1 MSDNIR
7 LLVCGHCKSVE
18 ILPDYEGPVERDFL
32 LDNLVKRHQFAD
44 GRAHAPAALA
54 KVQGADWE
62 NREAQKQILKKISE
76 SLLEG
81 GETGLGTP
89 FYETRDTFKADAL
102 QCWQQHNR
110 TKNCGDYKDES
121 KLLTPNTEAE
131 RRAAGL
137 PPLER
142 GPMDMYLCH
151 FCPMHQ
157 VALAA
162 AQKRAGIIN

>member
-7 LLVCGHCKSVE
+7 LLVCGHCKSIE
-18 ILPDYEGPVERDFL
+18 MLPDYEGPVERDFL
-32 LDNLVKRHQFAD
+32 LDNLVRRHQFAD
-44 GRAHAPAALA
+44 GRPHGPATLG
-54 KVQGADWE
+54 KVAQTDWD
-62 NREAQKQILKKISE
+62 NPEAQKAIVKQLQE
-76 SLLEG
+76 TLLG

-89 FYETRDTFKADAL
+89 FYETRDTFKADAF

-110 TKNCGDYKDES
+110 TKNCTDYKSDS

-151 FCPMHQ
+151 FCPFHQ

>member
-54 KVQGADWE
+54 KVQSSDWE
-62 NREAQKQILKKISE
+62 NSAYQKEILKKISE
-76 SLLEG
+76 STIGG
-81 GETGLGTP
+81 GETGLGSP
-89 FYETRDTFKADAL
+89 FYEARDTFKADAFD
-102 QCWQQHNR
+102 CWTKHNR
-110 TKNCGDYKDES
+110 TKNCGDYKSDS
-121 KLLTPNTEAE
+121 KLLSPGTEAE

-137 PPLER
+137 PPQER
-142 GPMDMYLCH
+142 GPLDQYLCH
-151 FCPMHQ
+151 FCPFHQ

-162 AQKRAGIIN
+162 AQKRAGQIN